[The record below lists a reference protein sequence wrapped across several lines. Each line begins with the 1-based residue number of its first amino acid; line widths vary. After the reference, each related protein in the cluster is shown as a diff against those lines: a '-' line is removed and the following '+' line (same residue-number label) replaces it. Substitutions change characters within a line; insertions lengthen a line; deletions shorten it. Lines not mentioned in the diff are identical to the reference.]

1 MSDKTT
7 SSVSLSSLILPSK
20 AVKFDFPG
28 YPGLEIELC
37 YLSRQELLS
46 IRKKCVTMKF
56 DKRTRQPEEQLDEDR
71 FMVEYC
77 SAIIKGWEGFK
88 HKYLE
93 EFLLVDVSSLDP
105 EESMPYT
112 IDNVVTLMK
121 NSSIFEEWVSSTL
134 EDLENFT
141 QNK

>member
-1 MSDKTT
+1 
-7 SSVSLSSLILPSK
+7 
-20 AVKFDFPG
+20 
-28 YPGLEIELC
+28 
-37 YLSRQELLS
+37 
-46 IRKKCVTMKF
+46 MKF